1 MSERVVLQMGD
12 PKLKAKN
19 KIVAGAK
26 NPHIKNVIQDLI
38 DTMRT
43 NGLVGI
49 AAPQIGENYHVF
61 VTEPRNTKTRA
72 KYQTDELRVYIN
84 PTITHYSKAQ
94 SIIYEGCG
102 SVMHGDLF
110 APVKR
115 PKQITVEAY
124 DRNMKKFR
132 LVCDGLLARVIQ
144 HEYDHLSGVEF
155 TEKIYDYK
163 KIMCREFYMKGIKKS
178 RVQMVASEIT
188 VKRFSEI

>member
-1 MSERVVLQMGD
+1 MATCDVLQIGD

-19 KIVAGAK
+19 KRVENTK
-26 NPHIKNVIQDLI
+26 NPLIKNVIQGLI

-49 AAPQIGENYHVF
+49 AAPQIGENYHIF
-61 VTEPRNTKTRA
+61 VTEPRKTETRA
-72 KYQTDELRVYIN
+72 KDQTDELRVYIN
-84 PTITHYSKAQ
+84 PTITYFSKAK

-102 SVMHGDLF
+102 SVMHGDFF
-110 APVKR
+110 APVQR
-115 PKQITVEAY
+115 PKQISIEAY
-124 DRNMKKFR
+124 DKDMKKFT

-155 TEKIYDYK
+155 TEKIHDYS
-163 KIMCREFYMKGIKKS
+163 KILCREFYMKGIKKS

-188 VKRFSEI
+188 VKRFSQI

>member
-1 MSERVVLQMGD
+1 MAVRDVLQMGD

-19 KIVAGAK
+19 KRVGNTKDSHVRAI
-26 NPHIKNVIQDLI
+26 IRDLI

-49 AAPQIGENYHVF
+49 AAPQIGRNYRIF
-61 VTEPRNTKTRA
+61 VTEPRKTETRA
-72 KYQTDELRVYIN
+72 KDQTDELRVYIN
-84 PTITHYSKAQ
+84 PTITHFSKAQ

-115 PKQITVEAY
+115 PKQITIEAY
-124 DRNMKKFR
+124 DKDMRKFT

-155 TEKIYDYK
+155 TEKMYDSS
-163 KIMCREFYMKGIKKS
+163 KILCREFYMKEIKKS
-178 RVQMVASEIT
+178 RAQMVASEIT
-188 VKRFSEI
+188 VKQFSEI